1 MSAKPNWN
9 TQPKTDTVAFSA
21 LIATAAFLAW
31 LAAATSVPGIN
42 AAPEMTQA
50 VVQPAD
56 QTHDSRIVITASRL
70 TKING

>member
-1 MSAKPNWN
+1 MNAKRNWN

-21 LIATAAFLAW
+21 LIATAALLAW
-31 LAAATSVPGIN
+31 LAAAAPIAVTS
-42 AAPEMTQA
+42 AAPQISRA

-56 QTHDSRIVITASRL
+56 HANDSRIVITASRL